1 MSMKG
6 KVAIVTG
13 GSRGIG
19 ASIAKE
25 LGKRGAMVAI
35 TYAVSSSQADT
46 VVETIKSTSDAI
58 ALQADCKDPASPE
71 KVISAT
77 VQAFGERIDII
88 VNNAG
93 VGDELYL
100 EDITLEHFDK
110 VMYTN
115 VRFPIF
121 LLQKAL
127 PYLQRGGRVV
137 NLSSV
142 AARQGFAM
150 QSVYGASKACLE
162 SLARTYAVELGHKY
176 GITINAVNPGAVAT
190 DIATPVESVP
200 GIEHIINN
208 TPAAPRVG
216 ETDDIAQV
224 VAFLCEEGSRWI
236 TGATVAANGGNC
248 PM

>member
-142 AARQGFAM
+142 AARQGRPEFASISYCVNQRETGFAM

-190 DIATPVESVP
+190 DMWRQVLSPSSFLHLDLFT
-200 GIEHIINN
+200 GI
-208 TPAAPRVG
+208 V
-216 ETDDIAQV
+216 
-224 VAFLCEEGSRWI
+224 S
-236 TGATVAANGGNC
+236 
-248 PM
+248 